1 LGNLYILLILLLALL
16 LGYGM
21 HKLIRKFLNPKT
33 SVNHLFLFFLA
44 HFVGIFILVF
54 LVNLIVLKFARFL
67 FQA

>member
-1 LGNLYILLILLLALL
+1 MGNLAILIILVLAIL
-16 LGYGM
+16 LGYAM
-21 HKLIRKFLNPKT
+21 HKLIRRFINPKI

-54 LVNLIVLKFARFL
+54 LVNLLVLKFARFL